1 MWSPSLTFQKNGS
14 HQPLSVLLLLQ
25 PILLTLPNLNHHQPI
40 LLTMQHL
47 HHQQILLTLPIL
59 LTMQHLH
66 HQQILLT
73 SICEANYLFLNVYFF
88 VLYVLCLF

>member
-47 HHQQILLTLPIL
+47 HHQQILLT
-59 LTMQHLH
+59 MQHLH

-73 SICEANYLFLNVYFF
+73 SICEAIYLFLNVYFF